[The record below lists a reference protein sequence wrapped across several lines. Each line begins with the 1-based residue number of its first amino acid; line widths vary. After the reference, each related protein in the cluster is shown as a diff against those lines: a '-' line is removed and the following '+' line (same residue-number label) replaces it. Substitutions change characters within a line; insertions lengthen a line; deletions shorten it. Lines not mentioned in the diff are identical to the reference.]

1 MPSAVV
7 QVEGAETKQAAPAPT
22 SALPRTGSALS
33 RPQKAAWGVV
43 AKAAGTTPVVPLP
56 PATVADAEEV
66 TNKSEASDTGDGR
79 VSRVGSEDA
88 ELKHK
93 INTNSILK
101 FLKPGAG
108 PAGTLPL
115 SFRQSMT

>member
-1 MPSAVV
+1 M
-7 QVEGAETKQAAPAPT
+7 
-22 SALPRTGSALS
+22 
-33 RPQKAAWGVV
+33 V
-43 AKAAGTTPVVPLP
+43 AKAAGATPVAPLP
-56 PATVADAEEV
+56 PTVTGTEEV
-66 TNKSEASDTGDGR
+66 TNKSDASDVGDGR

-108 PAGTLPL
+108 PAGALL
-115 SFRQSMT
+115 SSFSLLLCSASMY